1 MLRPV
6 EANPEDVMVHV
17 ADLMQRDVRTIA
29 EDAAVT
35 DAIVMLADGHIS
47 ALPVLNEASE
57 LVGVISTTDILAAE
71 AESGDG
77 PALTRVVT
85 YTHVGDI
92 MSRTPKTIAPDA
104 EVKLAAQEMLYLDV
118 HRLLVVEDGVLVG
131 IISQSDIV
139 RAVANGLI

>member
-1 MLRPV
+1 
-6 EANPEDVMVHV
+6 MVRV
-17 ADLMQRDVRTIA
+17 ADLMQRDVRTIGDNA
-29 EDAAVT
+29 TMT
-35 DAIVMLADGHIS
+35 DAIVMLTGSHIS
-47 ALPVLNEASE
+47 ALPVLNEHQE
-57 LVGVISTTDILAAE
+57 LVGVVSTTDILAAE

-77 PALTRVVT
+77 SGISRVVT
-85 YTHVGDI
+85 HIRIGDI

-104 EVKLAAQEMLYLDV
+104 EVKLAAQEMLYLDT